1 MEIEMVEHGGGRAG
15 IHNFGW
21 RRAGYNLDELEPLRQ
36 QLLRANDYGQ
46 VQKSMRQLGIN
57 VDRATLQ
64 AVKRYN
70 FDSQGVGFRYDNY
83 TSWRK
88 LATGKGTIGDAAY
101 LVHEIAEVKELQRI
115 QQKSG
120 FDFMGKYFDTLPRR
134 RQGPW
139 KHDFNRY
146 YKASHSKALEAEY
159 EFVVEQII
167 KVTNGSV
174 KISVLQAAAIDPTR
188 RVRLGSEDTEAA
200 LHMLVDGM
208 AMKQHPHFNAWYQ
221 RGDEIVAL
229 SASTQQRLEYY
240 SPQTTIKK
248 LIEYVKKM
256 RIK

>member
-1 MEIEMVEHGGGRAG
+1 MEIEIAEHGGGRAG
-15 IHNFGW
+15 VHDFGW
-21 RRAGYNLDELEPLRQ
+21 RGAGYNLDEVEPLRQ
-36 QLLRANDYGQ
+36 KLLRANDYGQ
-46 VQKSMRQLGIN
+46 VQKAMRQLGIN
-57 VDRATLQ
+57 VDRAILQ

-120 FDFMGKYFDTLPRR
+120 FDFMGRYFDTLPRR

-139 KHDFNRY
+139 RHDFNRY

-174 KISVLQAAAIDPTR
+174 KISIFQAAAIDPTR
-188 RVRLGSEDTEAA
+188 YVKPGSKDTEAA
-200 LHMLVDGM
+200 RHMFVDGV
-208 AMKQHPHFNAWYQ
+208 AMKEHHHYDAWCQ
-221 RGDEIVAL
+221 RADEIVRL
-229 SASTQQRLEYY
+229 SASTQQRLGYY

-248 LIEYVKKM
+248 LIEYVRNM